1 MFLYP
6 HIKEI
11 KLRREAAGL
20 TKQALS
26 RKAGLPDNAILRIEN
41 GTSARINHLRAN
53 AIAKALECKVEDICT
68 APERSA

>member
-6 HIKEI
+6 DIQEI

-41 GTSARINHLRAN
+41 GTSERINHLRAD
-53 AIAKALECKVEDICT
+53 AIAKALKCKVEDICT